1 MASGYCT
8 ERHSSEKNSLAVPAQ
23 VHILTGLEWL
33 STPSQAAHAPC
44 WPLFHT
50 GSLRTPARE
59 DAKQRQ
65 LLAFFHS
72 TCTPKSTANHSCRL
86 LGSQQ
91 VTQAHQWTK
100 PLCQL
105 PIHKGKIQL
114 WPQMLINYPEPLSL
128 SEASSLGFSQD
139 VHLTASD

>member
-8 ERHSSEKNSLAVPAQ
+8 EQHSSEKNSLAVPAQ

-33 STPSQAAHAPC
+33 PTPSQAAHAPC

-50 GSLRTPARE
+50 GSLSTPARE

-72 TCTPKSTANHSCRL
+72 TYTPKSTANHSCRL
-86 LGSQQ
+86 LGWR
-91 VTQAHQWTK
+91 VK
-100 PLCQL
+100 PRWMRCLVVKYQTL
-105 PIHKGKIQL
+105 GPAG
-114 WPQMLINYPEPLSL
+114 LS
-128 SEASSLGFSQD
+128 A
-139 VHLTASD
+139 V